1 MPLLVYPILSLVFQ
15 NFLLSSLGNA
25 ANGDEPNYTIILSSN
40 LNQAQSTGFL
50 DQVSKGIEAYEFAI
64 EDERENEEAT
74 PNDSAD
80 EEVELDYRVVVDEPD
95 FGHSLSR
102 NNWLFI
108 DNLEESE
115 LTQVVAQGD
124 ADVGL
129 ILDIDLANRRV
140 NGVRIIHREDV
151 ISSQAGDYLRSRFR
165 QWNDIYVKNALLRP
179 GRDLP
184 IAEPEVKRIE
194 ISSGRSA
201 GGTIA
206 SMIPLA
212 LVLMTI
218 TGAVY
223 PAIDLTAGERE
234 RGTLETLMAAPVPRM
249 GILLAKFIAVV
260 TVAVLTAIL
269 NLVGM
274 TIVMWVFQLDQMLPG
289 GGLTPGII
297 FKVFLLL
304 VLFAAFFAA
313 CLLMVTSFARSFKEA
328 QAYLVPIILLSLGP
342 GLLAMSPSVVL
353 GGLTAVTPM
362 MNLLVLARDVMAGQV
377 EVGAAVIAVVSTL
390 VYAFVALSIAA
401 RMFGADSIL
410 YSQQLSLSSLLT
422 RPKRKSLRV
431 PVVPALLCLV
441 LLLPINMLSI
451 GVLGRVGQSLANNFS
466 IFSLLM
472 ASFLILS
479 FFVTPSIVAWLN
491 RVDFRGGFGLRG
503 TSVLFFV
510 AALILGLSLWPIVM
524 LMVEGTYAIYGMIA
538 GESAASSRHEVLVE
552 LSQDQVVQFRKVAP
566 PIIALCFSLTPAF
579 CEEWFFRGMLL
590 RALSREWK
598 AWTAILTTAMLFGVF
613 HILSNSAISLDRF
626 LPTMLIGILLGY
638 LAWKSNSIWPG
649 VILHSI
655 HNAVVVFLGYYQPQ
669 LSKYSWFPAEAEK
682 IPPLWGL
689 VGCVVAAV
697 GLAIVIKAKRQVDES
712 VDT

>member
-64 EDERENEEAT
+64 EDERENEEPT

-466 IFSLLM
+466 MFSLLM

>member
-1 MPLLVYPILSLVFQ
+1 M
-15 NFLLSSLGNA
+15 
-25 ANGDEPNYTIILSSN
+25 
-40 LNQAQSTGFL
+40 
-50 DQVSKGIEAYEFAI
+50 
-64 EDERENEEAT
+64 
-74 PNDSAD
+74 
-80 EEVELDYRVVVDEPD
+80 
-95 FGHSLSR
+95 
-102 NNWLFI
+102 
-108 DNLEESE
+108 
-115 LTQVVAQGD
+115 
-124 ADVGL
+124 
-129 ILDIDLANRRV
+129 
-140 NGVRIIHREDV
+140 
-151 ISSQAGDYLRSRFR
+151 
-165 QWNDIYVKNALLRP
+165 
-179 GRDLP
+179 
-184 IAEPEVKRIE
+184 
-194 ISSGRSA
+194 
-201 GGTIA
+201 
-206 SMIPLA
+206 
-212 LVLMTI
+212 
-218 TGAVY
+218 
-223 PAIDLTAGERE
+223 
-234 RGTLETLMAAPVPRM
+234 
-249 GILLAKFIAVV
+249 
-260 TVAVLTAIL
+260 
-269 NLVGM
+269 
-274 TIVMWVFQLDQMLPG
+274 
-289 GGLTPGII
+289 
-297 FKVFLLL
+297 
-304 VLFAAFFAA
+304 
-313 CLLMVTSFARSFKEA
+313 
-328 QAYLVPIILLSLGP
+328 
-342 GLLAMSPSVVL
+342 
-353 GGLTAVTPM
+353 
-362 MNLLVLARDVMAGQV
+362 
-377 EVGAAVIAVVSTL
+377 GAAVIAVVSTL

-466 IFSLLM
+466 MFSLLM

-649 VILHSI
+649 VILHLI

>member
-466 IFSLLM
+466 MFSLLM